1 VGHTCTNC
9 KGCAG
14 TKPAEKRILIAGFG
28 GQGALFTG
36 RVLANMGMLH
46 GLNVSWMPSYGAE
59 MRGGTTNCGVILSES
74 EIGSPTVPVMDVLEA
89 MNIPSLIK
97 FEHKVVP
104 GGVILYDSSII
115 DKAHERDDVTYYPIP
130 ATQLAFDNGVP
141 GLGNLI
147 MMGKMLA
154 VMGFLPRELVPAAM
168 QSSVPA
174 RRKDMYDANLKAI
187 DLGYA
192 L

>member
-1 VGHTCTNC
+1 MGHTCTNC
-9 KGCAG
+9 KGCGGA
-14 TKPAEKRILIAGFG
+14 PIEKRILIAGFG
-28 GQGALFTG
+28 GQGALFAG

-59 MRGGTTNCGVILSES
+59 MRGGTTNCGIILSQN
-74 EIGSPTVPVMDVLEA
+74 EIGSPTVPVMDILEA

-97 FEHKVVP
+97 FEHKVAP
-104 GGVILYDSSII
+104 GGMIFYDSSLIE
-115 DKAHERDDVTYYPIP
+115 KEHERSDVTYYPIP
-130 ATQLAFDNGVP
+130 ATQLAFDHKIE

-154 VMGFLPRELVPAAM
+154 VMGLLPRDLVPQAV
-168 QSSVPA
+168 QNSVPA
-174 RRKDMYDANLKAI
+174 RRKDMYEANLKAL
-187 DLGYA
+187 DLGYS